1 MPKSRTYSFN
11 FTWHGEE
18 ELQFFHFPRNLMR
31 EFGVRTDAIVAVMP
45 VESES
50 LMAGGVV
57 LYFKDDTFRIGR
69 LSYDEFTELFLVD
82 LEKFIFLSDVELIGV
97 PIGYCPKSDRNKRTM
112 KFERLRLVK
121 KGE

>member
-1 MPKSRTYSFN
+1 MPKNRTYSFN
-11 FTWHGEE
+11 FAWSGEE
-18 ELQFFHFPRNLMR
+18 ELQFFYFPRNLMR
-31 EFGVRTDAIVAVMP
+31 EFGVRTDAMVAVTP

-50 LMAGGVV
+50 LMDGGVV

-82 LEKFIFLSDVELIGV
+82 LEEFIFLSDVELIGV
-97 PIGYCPKSDRNKRTM
+97 PIGYCPVSDRNKKTM

-121 KGE
+121 